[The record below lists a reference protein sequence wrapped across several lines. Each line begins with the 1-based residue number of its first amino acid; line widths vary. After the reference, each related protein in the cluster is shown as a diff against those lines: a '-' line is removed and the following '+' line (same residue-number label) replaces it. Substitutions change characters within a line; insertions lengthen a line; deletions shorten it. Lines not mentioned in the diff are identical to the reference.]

1 MKNKWLSFFSGK
13 VQLELTGRGIERLL
27 NECTRQGIPVF
38 HVKKKKEA
46 VSLYIQLQDVHAFRR
61 VRSKFKCKARFINRK
76 GFPFLLLKSKLNI
89 GFTIGFAIFFILL
102 FLLSNMVWKIDEIG
116 RAHV

>member
-38 HVKKKKEA
+38 HVKKE
-46 VSLYIQLQDVHAFRR
+46 
-61 VRSKFKCKARFINRK
+61 RSRIVIYTASGC
-76 GFPFLLLKSKLNI
+76 
-89 GFTIGFAIFFILL
+89 TC
-102 FLLSNMVWKIDEIG
+102 LSAGEK
-116 RAHV
+116 

>member
-38 HVKKKKEA
+38 HVKKRKKPYR
-46 VSLYIQLQDVHAFRR
+46 YIYSFRMYM
-61 VRSKFKCKARFINRK
+61 
-76 GFPFLLLKSKLNI
+76 PF
-89 GFTIGFAIFFILL
+89 GG
-102 FLLSNMVWKIDEIG
+102 
-116 RAHV
+116 